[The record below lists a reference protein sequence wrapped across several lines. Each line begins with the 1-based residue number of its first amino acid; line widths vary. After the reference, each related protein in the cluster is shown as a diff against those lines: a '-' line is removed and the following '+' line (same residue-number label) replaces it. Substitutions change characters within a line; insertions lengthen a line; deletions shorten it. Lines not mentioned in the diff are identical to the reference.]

1 MKSRLRE
8 LRKTLGLTQKKFA
21 EPLNLTGNGIAN
33 YEQGARPLTDRSIS
47 DICRVYGVSESWL
60 RTGEGQMFDVGNSVD
75 TELTALVAQLINS
88 DDTWLKACVV
98 KFLKLPPQSREVFKS
113 FLSDLPRE

>member
-1 MKSRLRE
+1 MKDRLKK
-8 LRKTLGLTQKKFA
+8 LRKTLGLNQKKFA
-21 EPLNLTGNGIAN
+21 EPLNLSGSGIAN
-33 YEQGARPLTDRSIS
+33 YEQGIRPLTDRSIS
-47 DICRVYGVSESWL
+47 DICRVYGVSEQWL
-60 RTGEGQMFDVGNSVD
+60 RTGEGEMFEVGSNID